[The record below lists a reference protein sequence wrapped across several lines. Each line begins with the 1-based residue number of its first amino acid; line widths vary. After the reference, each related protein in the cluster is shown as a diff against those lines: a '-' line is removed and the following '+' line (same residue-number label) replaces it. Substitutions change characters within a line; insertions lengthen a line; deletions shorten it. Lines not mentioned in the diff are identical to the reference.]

1 MPQYLIVN
9 IMPLQSIKAVT
20 PGQCSA
26 MKKQEIPTHGKRSF
40 CRHCCLALPT
50 CATQARWT
58 VGLPPAQDGA
68 MGLRCFWN
76 GDSGVLWGIKNIRS
90 DTNQK

>member
-1 MPQYLIVN
+1 MIGIQMPQHLIVN

-26 MKKQEIPTHGKRSF
+26 MKKQEIPTHGKCSF

-50 CATQARWT
+50 CATQARWA
-58 VGLPPAQDGA
+58 VGLPPSTGWSHGA
-68 MGLRCFWN
+68 EMLLEW
-76 GDSGVLWGIKNIRS
+76 
-90 DTNQK
+90 